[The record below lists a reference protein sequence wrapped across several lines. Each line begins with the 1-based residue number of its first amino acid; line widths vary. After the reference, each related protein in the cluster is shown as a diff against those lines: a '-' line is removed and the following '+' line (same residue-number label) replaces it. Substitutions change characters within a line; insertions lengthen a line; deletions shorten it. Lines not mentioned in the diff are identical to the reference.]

1 MVPSMAAPMET
12 ALAAA
17 LREQGRRVTP
27 QRLAI
32 AKALEH
38 MDRHVTA
45 ETLFAEVSRRMPGVS
60 LPTVYSTL
68 ELLESLNLARRV
80 ATVGGSV
87 VYDPRVAEHHHLICR
102 GCGTIVDVDA
112 EVDPGALLDLARQLG
127 FAPEDAQVAIT
138 GLCADCRARAG
149 DRIAP
154 AA

>member
-1 MVPSMAAPMET
+1 MET

-17 LREQGRRVTP
+17 LRRQGKRVTP

-32 AKALEH
+32 AATLES

-45 ETLFAEVSRRMPGVS
+45 EALFTEVSRRMPGVS

-68 ELLESLNLARRV
+68 ELLEELDLARRV

-102 GCGTIVDVDA
+102 SCGTIVDVDA
-112 EVDPGALLDLARQLG
+112 EVDPEALLELARGLG
-127 FAPEDAQVAIT
+127 FAPEGAQVAIT
-138 GLCADCRARAG
+138 GLCAACRARTG
-149 DRIAP
+149 
-154 AA
+154 AASAA